1 MDQKKSPIDIP
12 KKSLLFMDQ
21 NSTKTFFNK
30 KNFTRLQI
38 SFLIKK
44 RTTLLPPQK
53 FDLSKLFKKLDA

>member
-1 MDQKKSPIDIP
+1 MDQKTSPIDVLKISCLWI
-12 KKSLLFMDQ
+12 KK
-21 NSTKTFFNK
+21 STKTFFNK

-38 SFLIKK
+38 FFLIKK